1 MVIHILMTIVYI
13 SETRM
18 IHTYICYLNIFH
30 KDSQHYIAINLS
42 DACFMGFHIFD
53 TRIIYYEKPVCY
65 SSSSDKKLKK
75 KNE

>member
-1 MVIHILMTIVYI
+1 MVIHILMTIVSI

-18 IHTYICYLNIFH
+18 IHIYVILFFFH

-75 KNE
+75 K